1 MKIIKT
7 KFKDLLIYKK
17 PTFEDKR
24 GFFREMFIKKHINKD
39 FVFDI
44 MSSSRKNV
52 LRGLHIQTKKPQGKL
67 ITVIRGKI
75 FDVGVDCRKN
85 SKTYGKYFSKI
96 LSEKENVSLY
106 IPEGFAHGFLALE
119 KSIIHYKCTQYRDKK
134 SETGINWNDHD
145 LKIKWPKKNYIISDK
160 DKSNIDFKDFS
171 KIII

>member
-106 IPEGFAHGFLALE
+106 IPEGFAHGFLSLSE
-119 KSIIHYKCTQYRDKK
+119 GTQFLYKVTNEYSPENER
-134 SETGINWNDHD
+134 TLLWNDPE
-145 LKIKWPKKNYIISDK
+145 L
-160 DKSNIDFKDFS
+160 NIDWQIDNPILSEKDIGG
-171 KIII
+171 KVLKECTLA